1 MTPVEKRRS
10 SPVQRLFPILL
21 ILVVGGAGFWFLE
34 KSSKQSAQEPVLTPE
49 AKQYTRNL
57 KLSEVDMKATDN
69 ALGQTLVEI
78 VGKITNAG
86 DRPVR
91 LVELNCVFADPYGQV
106 VLRERVPIV
115 KSKDGDLNPGE
126 SRRFRLPFDTIPT
139 NWNQTLPQLVIAQ
152 VVFG

>member
-1 MTPVEKRRS
+1 MTPTERPGPKRTGR
-10 SPVQRLFPILL
+10 ILA
-21 ILVVGGAGFWFLE
+21 LVVLGAIGGGIYWYLE
-34 KSSKQSAQEPVLTPE
+34 KTSGQTPAEPVLTPE

-57 KLSEVDMKATDN
+57 KLSEVDIKATDN

-91 LVELNCVFADPYGQV
+91 HVELNCVFADPYGQV
-106 VLRERVPIV
+106 VRRERVPIV
-115 KSKDGDLNPGE
+115 RSKEGVLKPGE
-126 SRRFRLPFDTIPT
+126 SRRFRLPFDSIPT
-139 NWNQTLPQLVIAQ
+139 TWNQILPQLVIAQ